1 MAWRAAASSDLRGGR
16 TRARDHA
23 KNYLLKRNQCVNN
36 NIVSKQNVLGSP
48 IEQFARMMF
57 SRIIAGL
64 ARTLHEEDFSVAQ
77 VAALHLVDQEGAM
90 RVTALA
96 TSLGLSAS
104 AGSRL
109 ADGLVQR
116 GLLAREEDPED
127 RRAKTLALTPLG
139 RRFVDRASVER
150 VRVIMETAR
159 SLPEEISAAMLTAV
173 RAFRRE

>member
-1 MAWRAAASSDLRGGR
+1 M
-16 TRARDHA
+16 
-23 KNYLLKRNQCVNN
+23 N
-36 NIVSKQNVLGSP
+36 KQKILGSP
-48 IEQFARMMF
+48 LERFTRMMF

-64 ARTLHEEDFSVAQ
+64 ARALHEEDFSVAQ
-77 VAALHLVDQEGAM
+77 VAALHLVDQEGPV

-109 ADGLVQR
+109 VDGLVQR
-116 GLLAREEDPED
+116 GLLARQEDPED

-139 RRFVDRASVER
+139 RRFVDQASVER

-159 SLPEEISAAMLTAV
+159 SLPTDISAAILSAIS
-173 RAFRRE
+173 AFQRE

>member
-1 MAWRAAASSDLRGGR
+1 M
-16 TRARDHA
+16 
-23 KNYLLKRNQCVNN
+23 
-36 NIVSKQNVLGSP
+36 SKQKFLGSP
-48 IEQFARMMF
+48 LERFTRMMF

-64 ARTLHEEDFSVAQ
+64 ARALHEEDFSVAQ
-77 VAALHLVDQEGAM
+77 VAALHLVDQESPV

-109 ADGLVQR
+109 VDGLVQR
-116 GLLAREEDPED
+116 GLLARQEDPED

-139 RRFVDRASVER
+139 RRFIDQASVER

-159 SLPEEISAAMLTAV
+159 SLPPEISAAILSAIST
-173 RAFRRE
+173 FQRE

>member
-1 MAWRAAASSDLRGGR
+1 
-16 TRARDHA
+16 
-23 KNYLLKRNQCVNN
+23 
-36 NIVSKQNVLGSP
+36 
-48 IEQFARMMF
+48 MMF

-77 VAALHLVDQEGAM
+77 VAALHLVDHGGPM
-90 RVTALA
+90 RVTVLA

-109 ADGLVQR
+109 AEGLVQR
-116 GLLAREEDPED
+116 GLLARQEDPED

-150 VRVIMETAR
+150 VRVIMETAE
-159 SLPEEISAAMLTAV
+159 SLPREISAAILSAIDAYQ
-173 RAFRRE
+173 RG

>member
-1 MAWRAAASSDLRGGR
+1 M
-16 TRARDHA
+16 
-23 KNYLLKRNQCVNN
+23 
-36 NIVSKQNVLGSP
+36 SKQKVLGSP
-48 IEQFARMMF
+48 LERFTRMMF

-64 ARTLHEEDFSVAQ
+64 ARALHEEDFSVAQ
-77 VAALHLVDQEGAM
+77 VAALHLIDQEGPV

-109 ADGLVQR
+109 VDGLVQR
-116 GLLAREEDPED
+116 GLLARQEDPED

-139 RRFVDRASVER
+139 RRFVDQASAER

-159 SLPEEISAAMLTAV
+159 SLPPEISAAILSAI
-173 RAFRRE
+173 RAFQRE

>member
-1 MAWRAAASSDLRGGR
+1 M
-16 TRARDHA
+16 
-23 KNYLLKRNQCVNN
+23 
-36 NIVSKQNVLGSP
+36 SKQKILGSP
-48 IEQFARMMF
+48 LERFTRMMF

-64 ARTLHEEDFSVAQ
+64 ARALHEEDFSVAQ
-77 VAALHLVDQEGAM
+77 VAALHLVDQEGPV

-109 ADGLVQR
+109 VDGLVQR
-116 GLLAREEDPED
+116 GLLARQEDPED

-139 RRFVDRASVER
+139 RRFVDQASAER

-159 SLPEEISAAMLTAV
+159 SLPTDISAAILSAIS
-173 RAFRRE
+173 AFQRE

>member
-1 MAWRAAASSDLRGGR
+1 M
-16 TRARDHA
+16 T
-23 KNYLLKRNQCVNN
+23 
-36 NIVSKQNVLGSP
+36 KQKVLGSMF
-48 IEQFARMMF
+48 EQFTRMMF

-77 VAALHLVDQEGAM
+77 IAALHLVDQEGPM

-116 GLLAREEDPED
+116 GFLAREEDPED
-127 RRAKTLALTPLG
+127 RRAKTLALTALG
-139 RRFVDRASVER
+139 RRFVDQASVER

-159 SLPEEISAAMLTAV
+159 SLPADVPAAILSAV
-173 RAFRRE
+173 RAFRGE

>member
-1 MAWRAAASSDLRGGR
+1 M
-16 TRARDHA
+16 T
-23 KNYLLKRNQCVNN
+23 
-36 NIVSKQNVLGSP
+36 KQKVLGSMF
-48 IEQFARMMF
+48 EQFTRMMF

-77 VAALHLVDQEGAM
+77 IAALHLVDQEGPM

-127 RRAKTLALTPLG
+127 RRAKTLALTALG
-139 RRFVDRASVER
+139 RRFVDQASVER

-159 SLPEEISAAMLTAV
+159 SLPADVPAAVLSAV
-173 RAFRRE
+173 RAFRGE

>member
-1 MAWRAAASSDLRGGR
+1 M
-16 TRARDHA
+16 
-23 KNYLLKRNQCVNN
+23 
-36 NIVSKQNVLGSP
+36 SKQKLLGSP
-48 IEQFARMMF
+48 LERFTRMMF

-64 ARTLHEEDFSVAQ
+64 ARALHEEDFSVAQ
-77 VAALHLVDQEGAM
+77 VAALHLVDQESPV

-109 ADGLVQR
+109 VDGLVQR
-116 GLLAREEDPED
+116 GLLARQEDPED

-139 RRFVDRASVER
+139 RRFIDQASVER

-159 SLPEEISAAMLTAV
+159 SLPPEISAAILSAIST
-173 RAFRRE
+173 FQRE

>member
-1 MAWRAAASSDLRGGR
+1 M
-16 TRARDHA
+16 
-23 KNYLLKRNQCVNN
+23 
-36 NIVSKQNVLGSP
+36 SKQKVLGSP
-48 IEQFARMMF
+48 LERFTRMMF

-77 VAALHLVDQEGAM
+77 VAALHLVDHGGPM
-90 RVTALA
+90 RVTVLA

-109 ADGLVQR
+109 AEGLVQR
-116 GLLAREEDPED
+116 GLLARQEDPED

-150 VRVIMETAR
+150 VRVIMETAE
-159 SLPEEISAAMLTAV
+159 SLPREISAAMLAAIDAYQ
-173 RAFRRE
+173 RG

>member
-1 MAWRAAASSDLRGGR
+1 M
-16 TRARDHA
+16 T
-23 KNYLLKRNQCVNN
+23 
-36 NIVSKQNVLGSP
+36 QNVLGSP
-48 IEQFARMMF
+48 IERFTRMMF

-77 VAALHLVDQEGAM
+77 LAALHLVDHGGPM
-90 RVTALA
+90 RVTVLA

-109 ADGLVQR
+109 AEGLVQR
-116 GLLAREEDPED
+116 GLLARQEDPED

-150 VRVIMETAR
+150 VRVIMETAE
-159 SLPEEISAAMLTAV
+159 SLPRKISAAILSAV
-173 RAFRRE
+173 DAYQRG

>member
-1 MAWRAAASSDLRGGR
+1 MK
-16 TRARDHA
+16 AR
-23 KNYLLKRNQCVNN
+23 
-36 NIVSKQNVLGSP
+36 IILGSP
-48 IEQFARMMF
+48 IERFTRMMF

-64 ARTLHEEDFSVAQ
+64 ARALHEEDFSVAQ
-77 VAALHLVDQEGAM
+77 VAALHLVDQDGPV

-116 GLLAREEDPED
+116 GLLARQEDPED

-150 VRVIMETAR
+150 VRMIMETAE
-159 SLPEEISAAMLTAV
+159 SLPREISAAILSAIDAYQ
-173 RAFRRE
+173 RG

>member
-1 MAWRAAASSDLRGGR
+1 M
-16 TRARDHA
+16 T
-23 KNYLLKRNQCVNN
+23 
-36 NIVSKQNVLGSP
+36 KQKVLGSMF
-48 IEQFARMMF
+48 EQFTRMMF

-77 VAALHLVDQEGAM
+77 IAALHLVDQEGPM

-96 TSLGLSAS
+96 ASLGLSAS

-139 RRFVDRASVER
+139 RRFVDQASVER

-159 SLPEEISAAMLTAV
+159 SLPADVPAAILSAV
-173 RAFRRE
+173 RSFRGE

>member
-1 MAWRAAASSDLRGGR
+1 M
-16 TRARDHA
+16 T
-23 KNYLLKRNQCVNN
+23 
-36 NIVSKQNVLGSP
+36 KQKVLGSMF
-48 IEQFARMMF
+48 EQFTRMMF

-77 VAALHLVDQEGAM
+77 IAALHLVDQEGRM

-139 RRFVDRASVER
+139 RRFVDQASVER

-159 SLPEEISAAMLTAV
+159 SLPADVPAAILSAV
-173 RAFRRE
+173 RAFRGE

>member
-1 MAWRAAASSDLRGGR
+1 M
-16 TRARDHA
+16 T
-23 KNYLLKRNQCVNN
+23 
-36 NIVSKQNVLGSP
+36 KQKVLGSP
-48 IEQFARMMF
+48 LEQFTRMMF

-77 VAALHLVDQEGAM
+77 VAALHLVDQDGPM

-96 TSLGLSAS
+96 TALGLSAS

-150 VRVIMETAR
+150 VRVIMKTAR
-159 SLPEEISAAMLTAV
+159 SLPEEIPAAILSAIS
-173 RAFRRE
+173 AFRRE